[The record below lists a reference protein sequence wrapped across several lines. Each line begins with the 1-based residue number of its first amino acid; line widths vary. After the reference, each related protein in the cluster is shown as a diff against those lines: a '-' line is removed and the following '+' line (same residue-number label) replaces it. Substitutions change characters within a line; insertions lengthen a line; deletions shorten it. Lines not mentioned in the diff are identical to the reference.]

1 MITLKTNMN
10 VYQHIVQLEEQI
22 SKLKQLQEQ
31 NLPKEQLDIKL
42 GDMNQILYQNI
53 FNNFQTFDDYSKG
66 ELLYALEDYISDWK
80 YVEEPVTSE
89 NISNNLMELAQEG
102 TQGYYIYDVDNKML
116 IDLAENN
123 TREEMLNKEL
133 EDTEEIVKGIIKH
146 DINNYTDEYEKPS
159 YSISNRIQDLKSC
172 IYMEKAFNYYINNE
186 LSILDENMEY
196 KYNIPKE
203 IIESIDSENLRL
215 GHLKIIANELAN
227 ALGKDDI
234 YDKSE
239 ILNSLEL
246 DYKELKTEQE
256 LEEL

>member
-133 EDTEEIVKGIIKH
+133 EDTEEIIKGIIKH

-172 IYMEKAFNYYINNE
+172 IYMEKAFDYHITNE
-186 LSILDENMEY
+186 LSSLADNMEH
-196 KYNIPKE
+196 KYNIREE
-203 IIESIDSENLRL
+203 IIENIDSDNLSI
-215 GHLKIIANELAN
+215 GHLKIMANEIANS
-227 ALGKDDI
+227 LGKENI
-234 YDKSE
+234 YVEEE
-239 ILNSLEL
+239 IVNDLES
-246 DYKELKTEQE
+246 DYKQIQDKQE
-256 LEEL
+256 ER